1 METGVALPR
10 PEEPRRVSGGF
21 QSDSDFRGDR
31 DRVGALEYHGRVATW
46 DANPQDHDVSH
57 RPREALVKP
66 SATPGLRGRIQ
77 AHAPRRDRARRF
89 AGFGRS
95 QPPTP
100 VTLTA
105 PGFDARWAAR
115 PFGAD
120 AHLWV
125 CTHLAGSR
133 EFEAMETT
141 GA

>member
-66 SATPGLRGRIQ
+66 SATPGCGAASRHMLQEEIAPVASPALGGRN
-77 AHAPRRDRARRF
+77 P
-89 AGFGRS
+89 
-95 QPPTP
+95 QP
-100 VTLTA
+100 L
-105 PGFDARWAAR
+105 
-115 PFGAD
+115 
-120 AHLWV
+120 
-125 CTHLAGSR
+125 
-133 EFEAMETT
+133 
-141 GA
+141 